1 VKFEQGTGAVRPF
14 DRNFWIYHLVLPL
27 VAAILVLA
35 SLERTGVDLWLADRW
50 YAFEGYHWALRNHW
64 LVNQVIHRDGKE
76 LLAGLG
82 LALAITLAASYRL
95 PRLQNWRRPIAYLLT
110 CMVVLPA
117 LIAGFKHFSSAPC
130 PWDLVRYGGGLPYH
144 HSLSYFFGA
153 AGTGHCFPAGHASGG
168 FALLALYFATY
179 FYARYPAIYLLPGLL
194 IGFTF
199 AFGQE
204 ARGAHFISHDLWTL
218 SLCWFGALGLFI
230 LFKPGGWKQPA
241 VSKNQ
246 GVDSVR

>member
-1 VKFEQGTGAVRPF
+1 MKFEQGVGAVRPF
-14 DRNFWIYHLVLPL
+14 DRNFWIYHLALPL
-27 VAAILVLA
+27 VAATLVLA

-117 LIAGFKHFSSAPC
+117 LIAWSALFLPD
-130 PWDLVRYGGGLPYH
+130 PWRLA
-144 HSLSYFFGA
+144 SLA
-153 AGTGHCFPAGHASGG
+153 AG
-168 FALLALYFATY
+168 
-179 FYARYPAIYLLPGLL
+179 
-194 IGFTF
+194 
-199 AFGQE
+199 
-204 ARGAHFISHDLWTL
+204 
-218 SLCWFGALGLFI
+218 FGALMLYDLAIVKAGRAPLWYAR
-230 LFKPGGWKQPA
+230 LRLA
-241 VSKNQ
+241 LT
-246 GVDSVR
+246 SVVLASLAIALMSI